1 MKWIPLKE
9 RLVNGKTID
18 RDAEETA
25 VACMPLPA
33 LYNAPYVN
41 KSEAQNA
48 AFNRVAILSYE
59 LILGQ
64 QFCTPTQKSLFY
76 KGFSCF

>member
-33 LYNAPYVN
+33 LYV
-41 KSEAQNA
+41 E
-48 AFNRVAILSYE
+48 V
-59 LILGQ
+59 GV
-64 QFCTPTQKSLFY
+64 TTQ
-76 KGFSCF
+76 